1 MTDRALLEAVLE
13 ELHVIHGLL
22 EARGQAPA
30 LSRADREL
38 LGRVLPAVAGVK
50 GSEWF
55 TTNELL
61 ASDAPAVRL
70 VLCGL
75 GAKKVGR
82 LFSRGVGQV
91 IDGYTVDRGGEE
103 AHRVQWRIGQAVD

>member
-1 MTDRALLEAVLE
+1 VTDHEVLEAVLA

-22 EARGQAPA
+22 EARSQTPG

-38 LGRVLPAVAGVK
+38 LERVLPAVAGVK
-50 GSEWF
+50 GPEWF

-70 VLCGL
+70 VLADL
-75 GAKKVGR
+75 SAKRVGR
-82 LFSRGVGQV
+82 LFSRGVGQSV
-91 IDGYTVDRGGEE
+91 DGYVVERGGEE
-103 AHRVQWRIGQAVD
+103 AHRVQWRIRQAVE